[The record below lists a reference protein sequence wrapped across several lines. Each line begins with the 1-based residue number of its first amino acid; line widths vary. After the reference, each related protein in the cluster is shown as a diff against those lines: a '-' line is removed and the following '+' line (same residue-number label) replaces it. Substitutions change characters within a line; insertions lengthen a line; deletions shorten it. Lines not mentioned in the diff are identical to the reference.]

1 MPEKS
6 DTSLSNSEWLIM
18 ECLWAKAPLTVT
30 QIVKAT
36 GKQTGWSKSILTIDL
51 AETLIPWSRNS
62 ISDMCSALAPL
73 YNPLANET
81 IRSLISLEMVCLGV
95 RG

>member
-30 QIVKAT
+30 QIVKAMAKADRL
-36 GKQTGWSKSILTIDL
+36 GEEHDKDSYQSYG
-51 AETLIPWSRNS
+51 EEGIPA
-62 ISDMCSALAPL
+62 I
-73 YNPLANET
+73 
-81 IRSLISLEMVCLGV
+81 
-95 RG
+95 